1 MKLYRVENAVNLT
14 NEETVGAEI
23 RRLHRT
29 AQGAHD
35 AIDGAY
41 WDEDWGT
48 EPVLEVGE
56 VDEYETEA
64 DALAAGYEVVA

>member
-1 MKLYRVENAVNLT
+1 MNLYRVENAEDLT

-29 AQGAHD
+29 AEGAQE
-35 AIDGAY
+35 AIDGAD

-64 DALAAGYEVVA
+64 DAKAAGYEVVA